1 MENENDRSTL
11 FTTRNTERAMI
22 FFTIVGCVC
31 LVGIFL
37 HEWWL
42 EKEKW
47 RDALYTVLG
56 NTPIVLAS
64 TTMLTIFKEGVDI
77 MLTRWQAYRDQQKK
91 KIEQAR
97 EAGYKEGY
105 EAAKAEIKQQENRE
119 PSDTAPKKKKKSN

>member
-1 MENENDRSTL
+1 
-11 FTTRNTERAMI
+11 
-22 FFTIVGCVC
+22 
-31 LVGIFL
+31 
-37 HEWWL
+37 
-42 EKEKW
+42 
-47 RDALYTVLG
+47 
-56 NTPIVLAS
+56 
-64 TTMLTIFKEGVDI
+64 